1 MTGRISLTGI
11 SLFVFVF
18 NAHFISAFCQD
29 KIQTCDFNQSCCCV
43 FPLAVKLQNN
53 MRINWTV
60 LLCIFF
66 FSGLVMA
73 EVRFKEGDRVLL
85 YGNSFIERMQQNGF
99 FEAALQLANPQ
110 KGIELRSLA
119 WTGDELGHRLRPERY
134 VNHLNKL
141 LNQWP
146 ADHVILGF
154 GLYESFAGD
163 PGIEKFKADLNGYL
177 DEMKRRHPEANVILL
192 SPIATEDLGHSHYP
206 DPVRR
211 NNEIKS
217 YVDAMTE
224 ITDRRKIQFIDL
236 FEFSKDQYAGHEE
249 LLTDNG
255 IHLNSYGHELI
266 AGQISRTVLGDRVY
280 DEMDKDRIGSIARAV
295 SRKAQ
300 YVSTLVRPVNTVL
313 YFGVRGRA
321 NEYNTEIPR
330 YHELIRRS
338 DQRIHAMA
346 RDRTI
351 SFDPSPLTLDPLF
364 NREPAKLPSPEEM
377 LKSFKVAEGYEVNLF
392 ASEREFPELRN
403 PEQIAFD
410 SLGRLWVVTMPSFP
424 GTIPG
429 DVPHDKVI
437 ILEDTN
443 RDGRADKSTVFADHL
458 TVPDGLAFHEDGVI
472 ISHQPR
478 LVFMKDSDGDGRADY
493 RKEMLRGIDV
503 TDAHHGGMIAMGPLG
518 HVMFCDGVFHRS
530 QLETPYGITRGVD
543 ATTYRFDLRK
553 GTVEREYQT
562 LTPNPWKITW
572 DRWGNLFQMYGDGF
586 VQDSNAVPWTPFGV
600 YHPFKRAIS
609 IAYGKGSAACV
620 ISSPNFPE
628 EYQQGM
634 ASAVLL
640 RKCFVSISK
649 HSAQG
654 AYYKGSDRLDVLAS
668 PDPIFRPVDIAF
680 GFDGAMYVSDFC
692 TRIIGHAQNS
702 MRDPRWDPYTGRVW
716 RIVHKGKPTV
726 KDWPKIEGTSVLQLL
741 DLLKHPQDL
750 VRDHARRKL
759 RSMDGIVPEL
769 DRWLAGEL
777 SDQNVLEGLWVLH
790 DQNQVREK
798 HLKILLNSPD
808 QRIRAAATSLI
819 RFQENNL
826 KDPVSLL
833 KKMAVDPH
841 PRVRSQVIHTVSYLQ
856 QKDQAYAS
864 ILGQVDVSE
873 DQGLKTVLADAGHGT
888 ASGQGPEV
896 PVLIRPGDSK
906 LKSWLLSSGNEKEK
920 YFVFGGSAGK
930 GGSMRTYVESP
941 SKRRATLSIKHSYVK
956 VFLNGVPVIA
966 SANWWSSDW
975 NVQVGLVEGLNL
987 IEVEYVSGRGAQ
999 GHAPVYLF
1007 DPLGRKFTDLRVPV
1021 TENEIKMMATAYN
1034 KDNGQDDNAIRIS
1047 AVPNQ
1052 LAFSP
1057 SEIRLRAG
1065 KKITLTFDNPDLQ
1078 IHNLVIVKPGSGERV
1093 GQLADQ
1099 MAQDPDAL
1107 KRQFVPDSEDVIWST
1122 SLVNGKGTFE
1132 GQLEVPKVPG
1142 TYPFICSF
1150 PGHWRVMKGLMVVY
1164 E

>member
-1 MTGRISLTGI
+1 MRKNWLAL
-11 SLFVFVF
+11 LF
-18 NAHFISAFCQD
+18 
-29 KIQTCDFNQSCCCV
+29 
-43 FPLAVKLQNN
+43 L
-53 MRINWTV
+53 
-60 LLCIFF
+60 FF
-66 FSGLVMA
+66 FCVQVRA
-73 EVRFKEGDRVLL
+73 EIKFNEGDRVLL
-85 YGNSFIERMQQNGF
+85 YGTSFIERMQQNGF
-99 FEAALQLANPQ
+99 FEAAVQLANPGM
-110 KGIELRSLA
+110 GIELRSLA
-119 WTGDELGHRLRPERY
+119 WTGDELGYRLRPERY
-134 VNHLNKL
+134 VNHLKKL
-141 LNQWP
+141 LDKWP
-146 ADHVILGF
+146 ADYVILGF
-154 GLYESFAGD
+154 GLYESFAG
-163 PGIEKFKADLNGYL
+163 PSGIESFKADLNGYL
-177 DEMKRRHPEANVILL
+177 DEMKRRHPEAGIILL
-192 SPIATEDLGHSHYP
+192 SPIATENLNHPHYP
-206 DPVRR
+206 DPAQR
-211 NNEIKS
+211 NGEIKS
-217 YVDAMTE
+217 YVDAMSTIAE
-224 ITDRRKIQFIDL
+224 SRKIQFIDL
-236 FEFSKDQYAGHEE
+236 FDFSKSQYASHKRS
-249 LLTDNG
+249 LTDNG
-255 IHLNSYGHELI
+255 VHLNSYGHELI
-266 AGQISRTVLGDRVY
+266 AGHLSRNILGDQAY
-280 DEMDKDRIGSIARAV
+280 DGINKERIGSVARAV

-300 YVSTLVRPVNTVL
+300 YVSTVVRPVNTVL

-321 NEYNTEIPR
+321 NEYNAEIPR
-330 YHELIRRS
+330 YHELIKRS
-338 DQRIHAMA
+338 DERIHAMV
-346 RDRTI
+346 RDRTLNFN
-351 SFDPSPLTLDPLF
+351 SSPLTLDPLF
-364 NREPAKLPSPEEM
+364 EREPAKLPSPEQM
-377 LKSFKVAEGYEVNLF
+377 LKSFKVADGYKVNLF
-392 ASEREFPELRN
+392 ASEKEFPELRN

-429 DVPHDKVI
+429 DVPQDKVI

-493 RKEMLRGIDV
+493 QKEMLRGIDV
-503 TDAHHGGMIAMGPLG
+503 TDAHHGGMIAMSPLG

-586 VQDSNAVPWTPFGV
+586 VQDSNAIPWTPFGV

-649 HSAQG
+649 HTAGG
-654 AYYKGSDRLDVLAS
+654 AYYKARDRLDVLSS

-680 GFDGAMYVSDFC
+680 GLDGAMYVSDFC

-716 RIVHKGKPTV
+716 RIVHKSKPTV
-726 KDWPKIEGTSVLQLL
+726 RDWPKIEGASVQQLL
-741 DLLKHPQDL
+741 ELLKHPQNI

-759 RSMDGIVPEL
+759 RSVDGIVPEL
-769 DRWLAGEL
+769 DRWLGDEL
-777 SDQNVLEGLWVLH
+777 SDANVLEGLWVLH
-790 DQNQVREK
+790 DQGQVREN
-798 HLKILLNSPD
+798 HLKRLFSSPD

-819 RFQENNL
+819 RFQESNL

-833 KKMAVDPH
+833 KRMASDPH
-841 PRVRSQVIHTVSYLQ
+841 PRVRTEVIHTVSYLQ
-856 QKDQAYAS
+856 QKDQGYAS
-864 ILGQVDVSE
+864 ILGQVNVSD
-873 DQGLKTVLADAGHGT
+873 DQGLRTILEDAGHGT
-888 ASGQGPEV
+888 ASGHGPEV
-896 PVLIRPGDSK
+896 PVLSRPEDSK
-906 LKSWLLSSGNEKEK
+906 LKSWLLSAGNKKER

-930 GGSMRTYVESP
+930 GGSMRTFVGSP
-941 SKRRATLSIKHSYVK
+941 SARRATLSIKHSYVK

-975 NVQVGLVEGLNL
+975 NVQVDLVEGLNQ
-987 IEVEYVSGRGAQ
+987 IEVQYVSGRGAQ
-999 GHAPVYLF
+999 GHTPVYLF
-1007 DPLGRKFTDLRVPV
+1007 DPLGRKFTDLEVPG
-1021 TENEIKMMATAYN
+1021 TENKINMMAAAYK
-1034 KDNGQDDNAIRIS
+1034 KDNGQDDDSIRVS
-1047 AVPNQ
+1047 AVPNE

-1065 KKITLTFDNPDLQ
+1065 KKIILTFDNPDLQ

-1107 KRQFVPDSEDVIWST
+1107 ERQFVPDSNDVIWST
-1122 SLVNGKGTFE
+1122 SLVNGKGTFQGE
-1132 GQLEVPKVPG
+1132 FNVPKVPG
-1142 TYPFICSF
+1142 RYPFICSF
-1150 PGHWRVMKGLMVVY
+1150 PGHWRVMKGVMVVY